1 MICLLSGP
9 DLFVNY
15 LLFSKPNKFQVWSC
29 FIFDS
34 RELYFLLTAFLDVA
48 VAVCYLLWES
58 LYLCKSRCFFFHC
71 QERNKLGRPLSRLG
85 QEKFVTLFTSQHQAV
100 SWSRLILNVGQ
111 RTIQFPVLGI
121 RQSIPFPVLRIQQ
134 SCIPKAGFGL
144 VWFDLSG
151 ALLCFQGQWNGLLMF
166 GIFKQHCSY
175 DSICYL
181 FSRRYVL
188 LVVDQLYFLL
198 KFLTLSSVVTKDSI
212 IFAMHD
218 SVWVAIFP
226 PPSISNLSDSCFYS
240 QGAQRQWNRHEI
252 NIRRRHD

>member
-1 MICLLSGP
+1 MLLLQCVIYCGNSSIFASQ
-9 DLFVNY
+9 DASFSTVRNATSQVVLFPA
-15 LLFSKPNKFQVWSC
+15 LAKRS
-29 FIFDS
+29 
-34 RELYFLLTAFLDVA
+34 
-48 VAVCYLLWES
+48 LW
-58 LYLCKSRCFFFHC
+58 LYLP
-71 QERNKLGRPLSRLG
+71 RNIRLYR
-85 QEKFVTLFTSQHQAV
+85 SV

-121 RQSIPFPVLRIQQ
+121 RQSIPFPVLWIQQ

-218 SVWVAIFP
+218 SVWVAVFS
-226 PPSISNLSDSCFYS
+226 PPSISNLSDSCFFS